1 MRLCWFGFKADLKA
15 RYLCHLL
22 AENYQCKKMCDRCE
36 AIQPTTSAAHP
47 MTYKNFSN
55 DAPYTSTCRDH
66 SAYLRS
72 AKRVTPW
79 AQVEGFQFEHISYD
93 VMHLIFLGVARN
105 HVPSALKLL
114 KVLGYHY
121 EEGESDDKFL
131 QRASMEMKQDCKDH
145 KLLSKLLSWYT
156 PSFSLVATPN
166 ENHWEWCLIKCSHP
180 VCFKGA
186 MV

>member
-1 MRLCWFGFKADLKA
+1 
-15 RYLCHLL
+15 
-22 AENYQCKKMCDRCE
+22 MCDRCE

-55 DAPYTSTCRDH
+55 DAPYTSTCKDH
-66 SAYLRS
+66 STYLRT
-72 AKRVTPW
+72 ARRVTPW
-79 AQVEGFQFEHISYD
+79 AQVEGFQFQHLSYD

-114 KVLGYHY
+114 KILGYHY

-145 KLLSKLLSWYT
+145 KLLCKSLFL
-156 PSFSLVATPN
+156 PAGIFQFFGLVATPY
-166 ENHWEWCLIKCSHP
+166 ENHLVIFGIDFVHQ
-180 VCFKGA
+180 
-186 MV
+186 